1 MGKDGV
7 MIYDERTGISWSM
20 RRNADVPTA
29 VDIRCVVIE
38 RGSPTPYRLDC
49 IPIDTMLQLINKLE
63 GRD

>member
-20 RRNADVPTA
+20 RRNADVPTS